1 MKNREEMIR
10 DVHRRIDAYAS
21 EKKIKRARMIKVA
34 VSVTSVCAA
43 AIVSIG
49 LWKGGVFTPAS
60 HPLIG
65 DHTGSD
71 FSEPEHILNT
81 DDPSVGNRT
90 ETGTGNN
97 ISGPTT
103 KGADPDKR
111 NAEEAAVSSS
121 TVKAASD
128 HETEQVPAQATDAPD
143 NGETDAANYDDTP
156 DTQPVPQNA
165 SEEINSEP
173 QTTFP
178 VQQSTTNEPS
188 GNGNGGNGYGGD
200 ALGCVI
206 INGVTYLQSFSDS
219 NEYTPEEYL
228 GNGGDFPGFYQGDT
242 SVSFYTA
249 KENSDTV
256 IAVFYDGSQ
265 LNLIRS

>member
-1 MKNREEMIR
+1 MT
-10 DVHRRIDAYAS
+10 
-21 EKKIKRARMIKVA
+21 KVA

-43 AIVSIG
+43 VIVSIG
-49 LWKGGVFTPAS
+49 LWKGGVFTPDRHS
-60 HPLIG
+60 LIS
-65 DHTGSD
+65 DPTGSD
-71 FSEPEHILNT
+71 FSGPEHIHNPESNSVDNRIETSRENNT
-81 DDPSVGNRT
+81 
-90 ETGTGNN
+90 
-97 ISGPTT
+97 SGPTT
-103 KGADPDKR
+103 KGADPDRK
-111 NAEEAAVSSS
+111 NAGEAAVSSS

-128 HETEQVPAQATDAPD
+128 HETEQVPAQTTDAPD

-188 GNGNGGNGYGGD
+188 GNGNGSNDYGGD
-200 ALGCVI
+200 TLGSVI
-206 INGVTYLQSFSDS
+206 INGITYLQSFSDNNAYS
-219 NEYTPEEYL
+219 PEEYL

-249 KENSDTV
+249 KENSDIV
-256 IAVFYDGSQ
+256 IVVFYDGSQ